1 MGLMNKLLAGGGAH
15 STEDYVE
22 LDLDDLDTARGEATT
37 QVRIA
42 EIGSQ
47 QDVIAIKDAVYDGD
61 LVIADVTRHATS
73 DTTMEHIVDDLKQV
87 AREVDG
93 DIAWK
98 DDDQLIVTPGSIGI
112 SREKL

>member
-1 MGLMNKLLAGGGAH
+1 MGIMSKILGGGGTH

-22 LDLDDLDTARGEATT
+22 LNLDDFDTARADAGMS
-37 QVRIA
+37 VYFA
-42 EIGSQ
+42 EISEQ
-47 QDVIAIKDAVYDGD
+47 RDAMAIKDAVYDGD

-98 DDDQLIVTPGSIGI
+98 DDDQLIVTPGSVGI